1 MKFIYK
7 HEAHWPILQTIRK
20 SGDGSRGE
28 KDSGLSKQ
36 LRDAGNTAFTAKDDD
51 TALKCYND
59 ALLAAPADPWDE
71 QGEDMA
77 LALANRS
84 ALYFRQEKFSDC
96 LTDTKL
102 ALKTGYPKHLKYK
115 VYQRQAKCLAEL
127 NKLKEAKRSY
137 LDAQN
142 FLNFSKLSKELR
154 YNVTNDIQTAI
165 DEISEK
171 EESLSQDGEPDDAV
185 ELEPDDT
192 PKLPSF
198 PRNPKFP
205 SLHQSL
211 TVKYDSARGRHVIA
225 TENIKCGTYIACEQ
239 PVVSFLW
246 SEKLLSHCTLCLA
259 PVRSPIPCFTCSCV
273 VFCSQDCRAEAW
285 KTFHQYECKV
295 KSLNTILKNNIFL
308 FLFYFRLWRR
318 WCPGTKIY
326 LLPTG

>member
-1 MKFIYK
+1 MAFNFRSLKTPEERVKFIYK

-20 SGDGSRGE
+20 SGGGSRGE

-36 LRDAGNTAFTAKDDD
+36 LRDAGNTAFTAREDD

-84 ALYFRQEKFSDC
+84 ALYFRQEKFVDC

-102 ALKTGYPKHLKYK
+102 ALKSGYPKHLKYK
-115 VYQRQAKCLAEL
+115 VYQRQAKCLVEL
-127 NKLKEAKRSY
+127 RKPKEAKRSY

-142 FLNFSKLSKELR
+142 FLNFSKLSKELK

-165 DEISEK
+165 DEIAEK
-171 EESLSQDGEPDDAV
+171 EETLSQDGQQEV
-185 ELEPDDT
+185 VVVEPDDT
-192 PKLPSF
+192 TKIPSF

-205 SLHQSL
+205 SLHKSL

-225 TENIKCGTYIACEQ
+225 TENIKCGTYIACEE

-246 SEKLLSHCTLCLA
+246 SEKLLSHCTFCLA

-273 VFCSQDCRAEAW
+273 VFCSQGCRAEAW

-295 KSLNTILKNNIFL
+295 KSLSSVVYRRQYLILL
-308 FLFYFRLWRR
+308 YF
-318 WCPGTKIY
+318 
-326 LLPTG
+326 

>member
-36 LRDAGNTAFTAKDDD
+36 LRDAGNTAFTARDDD
-51 TALKCYND
+51 TALKCYNN

-84 ALYFRQEKFSDC
+84 ALYFRQEKYSDC

-102 ALKTGYPKHLKYK
+102 ALRTGYPKHLKYK
-115 VYQRQAKCLAEL
+115 VYQRQAKCLVEL
-127 NKLKEAKRSY
+127 NKQNEAKDSY
-137 LDAQN
+137 RDALS
-142 FLNFSKLSKELR
+142 FLNFCKLNKEQK
-154 YNVTNDIQTAI
+154 YNISNDIQTAI
-165 DEISEK
+165 EEISVK
-171 EESLSQDGEPDDAV
+171 EEESQDAQTKV
-185 ELEPDDT
+185 VVVQSC
-192 PKLPSF
+192 KINLPSF
-198 PRNPKFP
+198 PRNPRFP
-205 SLHQSL
+205 SLHQDL

-246 SEKLLSHCTLCLA
+246 SESLLSHCTFCLGS
-259 PVRSPIPCFTCSCV
+259 VTSPIPCYTCNMI
-273 VFCSQDCRAEAW
+273 VFCTDNCRSEAW
-285 KTFHQYECKV
+285 KSFHQYECKV
-295 KSLNTILKNNIFL
+295 I
-308 FLFYFRLWRR
+308 
-318 WCPGTKIY
+318 
-326 LLPTG
+326 